1 MDIQNIQDY
10 AKAINLSW
18 RKTTDSVLE
27 PARLCAEADKNL
39 PHDKNNF
46 FKDLD
51 FNKATFS
58 KLVKIGSHSRLQTD
72 PVKSLLPPNYTI
84 VYKVAMLSRQDRHR
98 RNVRARFSCGNFFRP
113 AVLQDGTRSVATTH
127 EFRSVRGLHLVDSSR
142 RVCEYPRFNCRN
154 TLIPRTAFHSGP
166 RK

>member
-1 MDIQNIQDY
+1 MAEDNRQCFGTRET
-10 AKAINLSW
+10 LH
-18 RKTTDSVLE
+18 
-27 PARLCAEADKNL
+27 EADKNL

-98 RNVRARFSCGNFFRP
+98 RNVRARFSCGKFFRP

-127 EFRSVRGLHLVDSSR
+127 EFRSVRGLHLVRIKSKGVRISTFQL
-142 RVCEYPRFNCRN
+142 P
-154 TLIPRTAFHSGP
+154 
-166 RK
+166 